1 MKEENEKLRTR
12 IQDFESQIVK
22 LVIEKKNA
30 EKTVNE
36 LQEKV
41 QGLAEKGDVP
51 KPVDQL
57 VEEV

>member
-1 MKEENEKLRTR
+1 LKEENEKLRTR